1 MKSTQLLSNYKSDLS
16 QAKSLLAYLDCV
28 KLNIA

>member
-1 MKSTQLLSNYKSDLS
+1 MNSTELLLNCKSDLS